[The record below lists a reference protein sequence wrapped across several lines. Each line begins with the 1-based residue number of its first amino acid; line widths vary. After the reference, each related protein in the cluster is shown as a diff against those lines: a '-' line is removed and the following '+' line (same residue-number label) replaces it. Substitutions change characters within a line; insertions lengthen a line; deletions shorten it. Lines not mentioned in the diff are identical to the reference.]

1 MRAFPPAANHHSMTS
16 NAYSCSTPLR
26 YSVVVPFFNEEAN
39 VEPLLAEIHAVMA
52 SLGSYEVV
60 AVDDASSDGTRAR
73 LIDCAADPLLRV
85 LAHRSNRGQ
94 SAALC
99 SGMDAARGEWII
111 TLDGDGQ
118 NDPQDIPRLLRE
130 IEGAAPPLLIC
141 GHRQQRRDSGLRLLS
156 SRVANGV
163 RSRMLGDDTP
173 DTGCGLK
180 IIERAAFL
188 KLPRFDHM
196 HRFLPALMRRDGA
209 VIRSISVSHRA
220 RLHGVSKYGVWNR
233 LWVGIVDLFGVM
245 WLKRRAFDLAL
256 VEELHH
262 DR

>member
-1 MRAFPPAANHHSMTS
+1 MRVPFPAENQHSMTF
-16 NAYSCSTPLR
+16 NASSISTGLR

-39 VEPLLAEIHAVMA
+39 VVSLLAEIHAVMA
-52 SLGSYEVV
+52 PLGTYEVI
-60 AVDDASSDGTRAR
+60 AVDDASSDGTRGR
-73 LIDCAADPLLRV
+73 LLNCATDPHLRV
-85 LAHRSNRGQ
+85 IGHGRNRGQ

-99 SGMDAARGEWII
+99 SGIDAAQGEWVI

-118 NDPQDIPRLLRE
+118 NDPIDIPRLLRE
-130 IEGAAPPLLIC
+130 VEVAHPPLLIC
-141 GHRQQRRDSGLRLLS
+141 GHRHQRRDSRVRLLS
-156 SRVANGV
+156 SRIANGV
-163 RSRMLGDDTP
+163 RSRLLGDDTP

-180 IIERAAFL
+180 IIQREAFL

-209 VIRSISVSHRA
+209 AIRSVVVSHRA

-245 WLKRRAFDLAL
+245 WLKRRAFRLA
-256 VEELHH
+256 VTEELQH

>member
-1 MRAFPPAANHHSMTS
+1 MSVSGPSLS
-16 NAYSCSTPLR
+16 DPLR

-39 VEPLLAEIHAVMA
+39 VAPLLAEIRAVMA
-52 SLGSYEVV
+52 PLGTYEVV
-60 AVDDASSDGTRAR
+60 AVDDASNDGTRAR
-73 LIDCAADPLLRV
+73 LLACATDPHLRV
-85 LAHRSNRGQ
+85 IGHGRNRGQ

-99 SGMDAARGEWII
+99 SGIDAARGEWII

-118 NDPQDIPRLLRE
+118 NDPVDIARLLRE
-130 IEGAAPPLLIC
+130 VEGEPPPLLIG

-156 SRVANGV
+156 SWVANGV
-163 RSRMLGDDTP
+163 RARLLGDATP

-180 IIERAAFL
+180 IIQRAAFL

-209 VIRSISVSHRA
+209 VIRSVAVSHRP
-220 RLHGVSKYGVWNR
+220 RRHGVSKYGVWNR
-233 LWVGIVDLFGVM
+233 LWVGIVDLGGVM
-245 WLKRRAFDLAL
+245 WLKRRAFRLAV

-262 DR
+262 DPDH

>member
-1 MRAFPPAANHHSMTS
+1 MTS
-16 NAYSCSTPLR
+16 SASVLPSPLR

-39 VEPLLAEIHAVMA
+39 VAPLLGEIHAIMA
-52 SLGSYEVV
+52 PLGAYEVV
-60 AVDDASSDGTRAR
+60 AVDDASSDDTRAR
-73 LIDCAADPLLRV
+73 LLECAADLRLRV
-85 LAHRSNRGQ
+85 VVHSCNRGQ

-99 SGMDAARGEWII
+99 TGIDAARGAWII

-118 NDPQDIPRLLRE
+118 NDPVDIPRLLRE
-130 IEGAAPPLLIC
+130 VEGAHPPLLIC

-156 SRVANGV
+156 SRIANGV
-163 RSRMLGDDTP
+163 RSRLLGDDTP

-180 IIERAAFL
+180 IMQREAFL

-209 VIRSISVSHRA
+209 AIRSVAVSHRA
-220 RLHGVSKYGVWNR
+220 RRHGVSKYGVWNR

-245 WLKRRAFDLAL
+245 WLKRRALRLAR
-256 VEELHH
+256 VEELRH
-262 DR
+262 DH

>member
-1 MRAFPPAANHHSMTS
+1 MTS
-16 NAYSCSTPLR
+16 TATPSISPVR

-39 VEPLLAEIHAVMA
+39 VAPLLAEIHSVMA
-52 SLGSYEVV
+52 VLGSYEVI

-73 LIDCAADPLLRV
+73 LLDCAAQAKLRV
-85 LAHRSNRGQ
+85 IAHGRNRGQ

-99 SGMDAARGEWII
+99 SGMDAARGLWVI

-118 NDPQDIPRLLRE
+118 NDPHDIPRLLSE
-130 IEGAAPPLLIC
+130 LDKAAPPLLIC
-141 GHRQQRRDSGLRLLS
+141 GHRQQRRDSELRLLS
-156 SRVANGV
+156 SRIANGV
-163 RSRMLGDDTP
+163 RSRLLGDDTP

-209 VIRSISVSHRA
+209 LVRSIAVSHRA
-220 RLHGVSKYGVWNR
+220 RIHGKSKYGVWNR

-245 WLKRRAFDLAL
+245 WLKRRAFDLAA

>member
-1 MRAFPPAANHHSMTS
+1 MASSFSPAFD
-16 NAYSCSTPLR
+16 PLR

-39 VEPLLAEIHAVMA
+39 VASLIDEITGVMA
-52 SLGSYEVV
+52 PLGDYEVV
-60 AVDDASSDGTRAR
+60 AVDDCSTDGTRAR
-73 LIDCAADPLLRV
+73 LLECAADLRV
-85 LAHRSNRGQ
+85 RVVTHARNRGQ

-99 SGMDAARGEWII
+99 TGIDAARGVWII

-118 NDPQDIPRLLRE
+118 NDPLDIPLLRE
-130 IEGAAPPLLIC
+130 VEGDYPPLLIC
-141 GHRQQRRDSGLRLLS
+141 GHRQQRRDNVLRLLS
-156 SRVANGV
+156 SRIANGV

-180 IIERAAFL
+180 IMQRATFL

-196 HRFLPALMRRDGA
+196 HRFLPALMRREGA
-209 VIRSISVSHRA
+209 GIRSVAVSHRP
-220 RLHGVSKYGVWNR
+220 RLYGQSKYGVWNR

-245 WLKRRAFDLAL
+245 WLKRRALRIAP

-262 DR
+262 ER